1 MSLML
6 VWRVMLAVN
15 SMALSSTSQVKK
27 QVEGI
32 RQKWN
37 AAQSQR
43 TVTLKTSTA
52 RGDQLHTRTP
62 LWNNFFERL
71 ELATANEHGRELMKS
86 YGVATREWE

>member
-15 SMALSSTSQVKK
+15 SMALSSTSHVKK

-43 TVTLKTSTA
+43 TVTS
-52 RGDQLHTRTP
+52 
-62 LWNNFFERL
+62 ER
-71 ELATANEHGRELMKS
+71 
-86 YGVATREWE
+86 

>member
-1 MSLML
+1 MVCIMSLML

-37 AAQSQR
+37 AAQCKQ
-43 TVTLKTSTA
+43 
-52 RGDQLHTRTP
+52 
-62 LWNNFFERL
+62 
-71 ELATANEHGRELMKS
+71 
-86 YGVATREWE
+86 